1 MKYTKRLGVLRY
13 EDIEDV
19 VSIALRRVW
28 ESRSSYDQNKQS
40 LRAWFYCIADNA
52 AKDVLRH
59 GWHKARSL
67 ERADGHDW
75 IEANAED
82 NREETPS
89 KTGPDDV
96 ATSKK
101 AADVEDALSRLSRE
115 QCAIV
120 LADAAAGD
128 GVASNEYL
136 AQVLRIPQAHV
147 RVYRSRAYAA
157 LRKELRKR
165 GYDIP

>member
-1 MKYTKRLGVLRY
+1 MKAGESAEERDQRLAAALREHREEALEEILRSYGAAVIEVLNVKYTKRLGVLRY

-115 QCAIV
+115 RRDCA
-120 LADAAAGD
+120 G
-128 GVASNEYL
+128 
-136 AQVLRIPQAHV
+136 RC
-147 RVYRSRAYAA
+147 RRR
-157 LRKELRKR
+157 
-165 GYDIP
+165 